1 MEPSTPQ
8 ASVSSL
14 TLPGKSERLRPPL
27 PPRAADLAFPDSGLP
42 SPASPPPAW
51 PAQPSTPP
59 CCQCLADMAL
69 VATPAGKGEASWQ
82 GLSWLV
88 SSPSAHKPHP

>member
-51 PAQPSTPP
+51 PSVHR
-59 CCQCLADMAL
+59 
-69 VATPAGKGEASWQ
+69 VAKSQTR
-82 GLSWLV
+82 LNDFTLLYLLDV
-88 SSPSAHKPHP
+88 SY